1 MPAGVGRTAGQG
13 QHDLSASLP
22 LGNTLTSLL
31 MRPDGPLF
39 YLPARAVIF
48 DIREPRL
55 SGAR

>member
-1 MPAGVGRTAGQG
+1 MPAGVGRTAEQG
-13 QHDLSASLP
+13 QHDLLAALGQYADILIDAS
-22 LGNTLTSLL
+22 
-31 MRPDGPLF
+31 RRPLF